1 MKRTRMDY
9 GGGYLFSV
17 IMGGVGAMFLFAL
30 LLLAALIGESRGEI
44 MRAPSLSAGVCL
56 FVSALLCGLAA
67 GGRAG
72 ERKMLLALAAEGT
85 LLSLLLLC
93 ALGCGITPKP
103 WTLLLDLALLLIGA
117 FAGTIYRGKGRIKRR
132 GKH

>member
-17 IMGGVGAMFLFAL
+17 IMGGVGAVLLFAL
-30 LLLAALIGESRGEI
+30 LLLAALIGESRREI
-44 MRAPSLSAGVCL
+44 MRAPFLSAGVCL

-72 ERKMLLALAAEGT
+72 ERKMLHALAAEGT
-85 LLSLLLLC
+85 LLALLLLC
-93 ALGCGITPKP
+93 AIGCGITPKP
-103 WTLLLDLALLLIGA
+103 GTLLLDLALLLIGA